1 MAREIIN
8 VGAEEDDGTGEP
20 LRNAWI
26 KVNNMTSEI
35 YTTFGD
41 GSTLS
46 SAGGVVPV
54 EDDGTEIV
62 ATPTA
67 LNFTGA
73 GVTVT
78 DASGVATID
87 IPSGGTVDVVSNV
100 ATDTILG
107 RTTAGSGDSE
117 ELTAAQV
124 RTLLNVADGADVS
137 PVTSVAG
144 ETGVISAGDLRTA
157 LNVEDGSTADQTGA
171 EIVSALDT
179 ELGGS
184 TWQSGGSAIPVEDDG
199 SQIVAAPTALNF
211 TGAGVTVTD
220 VSGVATIDITGGG
233 TVDVVSNVATDT
245 ILGRTTA
252 GSGDSEE
259 LTAAQVRTL
268 LNVSDGADVSPVT
281 SVAGETGVISAG
293 DLRTAL
299 NVEDGATADQTGAE
313 IVSALDTELGSSTWQ
328 SGGSAIPVE
337 DDGSQIVAAPT
348 ALNFTGAGVTVTD
361 VSGVATIAISGGG
374 TVDAV
379 SNVATDTIL
388 GRTTAGS
395 GDSEELTA
403 ADVRT
408 LLNVEDGATAD
419 QTGAEIKSAYE
430 AEADTNALTDVRR
443 DKIDNITVTSSV
455 DLDQLS
461 TDVSALAN
469 GMVFQGSWDAS

>member
-157 LNVEDGSTADQTGA
+157 LNVEDG
-171 EIVSALDT
+171 
-179 ELGGS
+179 
-184 TWQSGGSAIPVEDDG
+184 
-199 SQIVAAPTALNF
+199 
-211 TGAGVTVTD
+211 
-220 VSGVATIDITGGG
+220 
-233 TVDVVSNVATDT
+233 
-245 ILGRTTA
+245 
-252 GSGDSEE
+252 
-259 LTAAQVRTL
+259 
-268 LNVSDGADVSPVT
+268 
-281 SVAGETGVISAG
+281 
-293 DLRTAL
+293 
-299 NVEDGATADQTGAE
+299 ATADQTGAE
-313 IVSALDTELGSSTWQ
+313 IEALLDTELGSTDWKT
-328 SGGSAIPVE
+328 GGGIVPIQDDSVEVLSEPSAI
-337 DDGSQIVAAPT
+337 
-348 ALNFTGAGVTVTD
+348 NFTGEGVTVTD
-361 VSGVATIAISGGG
+361 VGGVATVNISGDGG
-374 TVDAV
+374 STASFDGTFDADYV
-379 SNVATDTIL
+379 PAGYTIDGNQVTNDSAGDMVWVFGVIKDPLPAT
-388 GRTTAGS
+388 R
-395 GDSEELTA
+395 
-403 ADVRT
+403 
-408 LLNVEDGATAD
+408 
-419 QTGAEIKSAYE
+419 
-430 AEADTNALTDVRR
+430 
-443 DKIDNITVTSSV
+443 
-455 DLDQLS
+455 
-461 TDVSALAN
+461 
-469 GMVFQGSWDAS
+469 